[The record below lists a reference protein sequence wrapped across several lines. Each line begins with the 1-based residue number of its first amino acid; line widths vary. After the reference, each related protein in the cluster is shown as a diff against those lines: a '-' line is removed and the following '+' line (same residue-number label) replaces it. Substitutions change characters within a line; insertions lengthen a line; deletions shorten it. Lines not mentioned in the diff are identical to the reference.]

1 MTRWEA
7 PGKLNLSL
15 LISPPRADGYHPLQ
29 SLVQT
34 IEWCDHLDFEEVEER
49 DDLIVIEHPDIDP
62 EDNLVSRALR
72 HVRSVKDF
80 PKQRVVVDKVLPT
93 GAGVGGGSSNAA
105 ATLMAA
111 AGIAGLGRAD
121 VAPLAVTLGADVP
134 LFLTGGTLHMGGIG
148 EVIAPQQPLTGVAF
162 AVAVPEFRLD
172 TREVY
177 REWDRLEGPQGE
189 TLPEGALPPAL
200 RDGMPIRNDLT
211 PAAMSVEPQLAEFMA
226 ELRSRWGQPVLITG
240 SGSGCFGMFPGLDE
254 AVDAAG
260 AVSDLCRVSV
270 GVEPRPRGVAE
281 VFVDQGR

>member
-7 PGKLNLSL
+7 PGKLNLPADL
-15 LISPPRADGYHPLQ
+15 AAEADGYHPLQ

-34 IEWCDHLDFEEVEER
+34 IEWCDPRFRGVEER

-62 EDNLVSRALR
+62 EDNLVSRAATRPFREGL
-72 HVRSVKDF
+72 

-148 EVIAPQQPLTGVAF
+148 EVIAPQQPLTGLAF
-162 AVAVPEFRLD
+162 AVAVPVFRLD

-226 ELRSRWGQPVLITG
+226 ELRSRWGQPVLLTG